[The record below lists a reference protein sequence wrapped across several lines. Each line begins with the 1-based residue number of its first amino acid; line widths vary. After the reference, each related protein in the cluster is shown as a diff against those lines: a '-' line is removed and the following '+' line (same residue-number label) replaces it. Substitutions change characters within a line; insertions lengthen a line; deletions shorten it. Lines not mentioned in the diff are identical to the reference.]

1 MAVETAKDKIKL
13 NQIMGQKQEIITI
26 DGDVIVNDIKPDVLK
41 VINTNGI
48 LCIYKKEVLNGKVKL
63 EGCINTYIIYLA
75 DDENSSIRTINTSL
89 DFAEFIDMEN
99 CTEGMTLDETLCIK
113 GFETKVLNG
122 RKLHVKAFVDT
133 NIKVCSNNEV
143 EVITDIN
150 NSEDELQM
158 LNCNKNVMS
167 LIGENSSKTV
177 LKDTIDLK
185 TEDELAE
192 IMKVDF
198 SLSDMETKT
207 SYNKI
212 LIKANANVRIMYLT
226 EDNRISEAD
235 SQIPLMGFIDMPNV
249 SDTSECMAKTKLK
262 NLIIKPNNTEE
273 HSLYIEAD
281 IELFCRAYERKEM
294 NMIEDMYSISNNVDL
309 KKNMVRAATE
319 QFDVRE
325 NFEVKEKLTN
335 PELLYGR
342 ILGMSIRPVVE
353 ETEIRNGR
361 IKYTGKLEGEI
372 MVSSENNV
380 NAVNIEIPFDFEVL
394 NNRIKENSD
403 VDTEINVISQKLTN
417 TDDGLIIEVDLQANL
432 NIQND
437 EEIEFAQDITMEEYD
452 NQDIYSM
459 VIYFVKP
466 GDTLWKIA
474 KKFRS
479 RVEDIARVNGIEDV
493 NKIYPGQQLYI
504 PKFTRSRIAI

>member
-41 VINTNGI
+41 IINTNGI

-99 CTEGMTLDETLCIK
+99 CTEGMTLDENLCIK

-122 RKLHVKAFVDT
+122 RKLHVKAFVDA

-167 LIGENSSKTV
+167 LIGENTSKTV

-212 LIKANANVRIMYLT
+212 LI
-226 EDNRISEAD
+226 
-235 SQIPLMGFIDMPNV
+235 
-249 SDTSECMAKTKLK
+249 
-262 NLIIKPNNTEE
+262 
-273 HSLYIEAD
+273 
-281 IELFCRAYERKEM
+281 
-294 NMIEDMYSISNNVDL
+294 
-309 KKNMVRAATE
+309 
-319 QFDVRE
+319 
-325 NFEVKEKLTN
+325 
-335 PELLYGR
+335 
-342 ILGMSIRPVVE
+342 
-353 ETEIRNGR
+353 
-361 IKYTGKLEGEI
+361 
-372 MVSSENNV
+372 
-380 NAVNIEIPFDFEVL
+380 
-394 NNRIKENSD
+394 
-403 VDTEINVISQKLTN
+403 
-417 TDDGLIIEVDLQANL
+417 
-432 NIQND
+432 
-437 EEIEFAQDITMEEYD
+437 
-452 NQDIYSM
+452 
-459 VIYFVKP
+459 
-466 GDTLWKIA
+466 
-474 KKFRS
+474 
-479 RVEDIARVNGIEDV
+479 
-493 NKIYPGQQLYI
+493 
-504 PKFTRSRIAI
+504 